1 MKITTASIL
10 FALVALVQ
18 VVRIVLQ
25 VRQDRLGIRSGLIWV
40 LMWGGVGIGSLF
52 PSIMDLL
59 MRFAMMEN
67 RMFFILIIAVFVLF
81 ALVFDLV
88 SRIEKSERNIAKLVQ
103 EIALLRFRLEE
114 AKKEGEERS

>member
-18 VVRIVLQ
+18 VVRILLQ

-114 AKKEGEERS
+114 ANKDGEEQP

>member
-1 MKITTASIL
+1 MKITTASIV
-10 FALVALVQ
+10 FSLVAFVQ
-18 VVRIVLQ
+18 VLRIVYQ

-40 LMWGGVGIGSLF
+40 LMWGGGGIGSLF
-52 PSIMDLL
+52 PSTMDVL

-103 EIALLRFRLEE
+103 EIALLRFRLDE

>member
-1 MKITTASIL
+1 MKITTASIV
-10 FALVALVQ
+10 FSLVAFVQ
-18 VVRIVLQ
+18 VLRIVYQ

-52 PSIMDLL
+52 PSTMDVL

-103 EIALLRFRLEE
+103 EIALLRFRLDE

>member
-25 VRQDRLGIRSGLIWV
+25 VRKDRLGIRSGLIWV

-114 AKKEGEERS
+114 AHKDGEEE